1 MCYEAKL
8 ICLSPSIYIANLT
21 SHSIKSHSDLQIK
34 VVTINSLEK
43 KHYPLPPELR
53 KMSTETSSCSNR
65 PLLES
70 IRQYLLDDDFETQ
83 VTFLVNVAEEDSQS
97 SCQGTSNPSNSIP
110 FDVEGLGA
118 TMGVN
123 HDLET
128 SNILEG
134 AAHEQHAPQKGQHFR
149 GVRQRPWG
157 KYAAEIRVPMKNGA
171 RVWLGTYETAAD
183 AGLAYDRA
191 AFKMRGSKAKLNF
204 PHLIGT
210 HILEPGRVAPKRG
223 LLKPSSSPASSSDDS
238 FF

>member
-1 MCYEAKL
+1 
-8 ICLSPSIYIANLT
+8 
-21 SHSIKSHSDLQIK
+21 
-34 VVTINSLEK
+34 
-43 KHYPLPPELR
+43 
-53 KMSTETSSCSNR
+53 MSTETSSCSNR
-65 PLLES
+65 ALLES

-83 VTFLVNVAEEDSQS
+83 VTFLVNVAEDSQS
-97 SCQGTSNPSNSIP
+97 SCRGTSNPSNSIP

-149 GVRQRPWG
+149 GVRRRPWG
-157 KYAAEIRVPMKNGA
+157 KYAAEIRDPMKNGA
-171 RVWLGTYETAAD
+171 RVWIGTYETAAD

-210 HILEPGRVAPKRG
+210 HGLEPGRVAPKCG
-223 LLKPSSSPASSSDDS
+223 LSEPSSSPASSSDDGGS
-238 FF
+238 PMLKLRRSGVGLAAKAPKLKEAAEQFQVFQLDTSALAAPGSQILVEELNDLSAI